1 MKQVFGIFTILLA
14 IATLPVFPA
23 AAAQEQA
30 AGSVIKLSSDAQASH
45 EIAVAPVVRK
55 QVADE
60 IAATATVEPDADNIA
75 YVTPRIRAR
84 VVKIIV
90 EPGQRVN
97 PGDPLAVLN
106 SIELGQAKSN
116 YLKAKSL
123 EDIAVK
129 HVEREQRL
137 FADKISAEKDVL
149 DAQANQAAALAELRS
164 AREALRALLPQS
176 QIDSLRWSEKGA
188 PLSDFTLTA
197 PIAGTVVKR
206 NLTLGSEVSPDAQV
220 VTIINLDNVW
230 VDVNVFEHDLA
241 GLRLGAKAV
250 ISVDAYPDD
259 RFAGV
264 VSYIGDTVEKSTRT
278 VPARIDV
285 SNLAHLL
292 KPGMFA
298 TATIEG
304 TSGSRK
310 VLTAPASSVFDV
322 DGRKSVF
329 VQVAPG
335 SYQVRYVVLGERGQ
349 NDIEI
354 VSGVNEGEQVV
365 MRGGLV
371 LKSMLMNASN
381 D

>member
-1 MKQVFGIFTILLA
+1 M
-14 IATLPVFPA
+14 
-23 AAAQEQA
+23 
-30 AGSVIKLSSDAQASH
+30 
-45 EIAVAPVVRK
+45 
-55 QVADE
+55 
-60 IAATATVEPDADNIA
+60 
-75 YVTPRIRAR
+75 
-84 VVKIIV
+84 
-90 EPGQRVN
+90 
-97 PGDPLAVLN
+97 
-106 SIELGQAKSN
+106 
-116 YLKAKSL
+116 
-123 EDIAVK
+123 
-129 HVEREQRL
+129 
-137 FADKISAEKDVL
+137 
-149 DAQANQAAALAELRS
+149 
-164 AREALRALLPQS
+164 
-176 QIDSLRWSEKGA
+176 
-188 PLSDFTLTA
+188 
-197 PIAGTVVKR
+197 KR

-241 GLRLGAKAV
+241 GLRLGAKAA